1 MIRKKNS
8 IGSYVWHYI
17 PNKDKVEGVEENH
30 TYIVCV
36 EQPASSGSEWH
47 MVMTKWFGK
56 GAKLDIQ
63 DSDGTWHNFS
73 VNRDGFYIIDEV
85 SIRVFRISG
94 VRYWTEI
101 KLPATNPEEILTIE

>member
-1 MIRKKNS
+1 MQKLF
-8 IGSYVWHYI
+8 GSYVWHYVC
-17 PNKDKVEGVEENH
+17 NDDKIEGVEENH

-47 MVMTKWFGK
+47 MVMTKWFEK
-56 GAKLDIQ
+56 GAGLNIMG
-63 DSDGTWHNFS
+63 SDGIRHKFL

-85 SIRVFRISG
+85 SNRVFRISG

-101 KLPATNPEEILTIE
+101 KVPEVSTDVVLTIV